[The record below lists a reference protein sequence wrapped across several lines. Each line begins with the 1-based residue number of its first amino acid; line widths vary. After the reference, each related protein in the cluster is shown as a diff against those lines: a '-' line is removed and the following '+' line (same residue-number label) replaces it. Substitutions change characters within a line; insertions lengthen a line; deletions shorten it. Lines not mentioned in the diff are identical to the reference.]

1 MKIDAQGPQ
10 RCHQRA
16 VSFPCSIIRIS
27 VPYTKL
33 VANIFLP
40 LLYSPLGCNLVQN
53 FTECILCFS
62 CSFESNTVIFWKF
75 LYNTVQQSPDIPPT
89 LYAVGALKT
98 LNVWPKYKVNKTLF
112 KIEIGR
118 RVQCEKTKN
127 SIFELSCHPILMK
140 IGTRLLSVWIKLKQ
154 SENENMNL

>member
-1 MKIDAQGPQ
+1 MPLEG
-10 RCHQRA
+10 
-16 VSFPCSIIRIS
+16 SFIS
-27 VPYTKL
+27 LFYYQDQCTVHKTSGQYISPP
-33 VANIFLP
+33 AILP
-40 LLYSPLGCNLVQN
+40 SWLQFSLEFYRMH
-53 FTECILCFS
+53 FLCFS

-75 LYNTVQQSPDIPPT
+75 LYNTIQQSPDIPMI

-118 RVQCEKTKN
+118 GVQCEKTKN